1 MSTSPLTNGS
11 NHLQSLCHRLE
22 ETNTALLWRMM
33 EEEELAMKSA
43 SQQLGQYSRTG
54 NISQAVLSWRE
65 CQQQDAQKDLRKLRE
80 QREECLQ
87 GLRLQIQA
95 CNEEL
100 HRAQENLQRLREY
113 QDRQQPMFLLQIADL
128 QRQILRYN
136 QANKV
141 LLLICPNPSP
151 SSLPLPLPLVI
162 CSPGP
167 PLSLPPPPSLPLP
180 LNTPPIFPPAN
191 PNLTPLLPYLTF
203 IFSLGHPFPHVFS
216 CIFLLAHLSFSP
228 FSPLLSLLCLF
239 PPTQDQEADI
249 ELLANTEM
257 QKCLERHQK
266 LQFQAL
272 QGIADVRPS
281 VCLSM

>member
-136 QANKV
+136 QANK
-141 LLLICPNPSP
+141 
-151 SSLPLPLPLVI
+151 
-162 CSPGP
+162 
-167 PLSLPPPPSLPLP
+167 
-180 LNTPPIFPPAN
+180 
-191 PNLTPLLPYLTF
+191 
-203 IFSLGHPFPHVFS
+203 
-216 CIFLLAHLSFSP
+216 
-228 FSPLLSLLCLF
+228 
-239 PPTQDQEADI
+239 DQEADI

-272 QGIADVRPS
+272 QGIADSHIAQMSLSLRRL
-281 VCLSM
+281 CLENHRMKQQICMYQQEVGHLQEQISRLQNTRDGLQNCRAQETKNTCTMLVENRYSCAPDEDFVLDIPLAFHLPI